1 METIPDAAP
10 TEPSFAC
17 VTCGKLFRLQ
27 KSLNKHVRTCGTREV
42 QEEVAAEA
50 PRPPA
55 EPPGFTD
62 TRKQQLCEAM
72 DAMFA
77 RMPETVPPRR
87 GTVDSP
93 LVSLEAEFRAMQREV
108 SLAFNTVLAHRALV
122 GFASVAERATQIPV
136 IRSRVDLQGYAQ
148 AVADDQQVIA
158 ALKDVMAQYP
168 GLELSPEARLG
179 LALVGAATETA
190 RRNAEKK
197 VDADSSDASCAGSA
211 NSVPS

>member
-1 METIPDAAP
+1 METTA
-10 TEPSFAC
+10 EPSLAC
-17 VTCGKLFRLQ
+17 VTCGKLFRYQ
-27 KSLNKHVRTCGTREV
+27 KALDKHVRTCGV
-42 QEEVAAEA
+42 SEVAAVAEA
-50 PRPPA
+50 TPPA
-55 EPPGFTD
+55 AAPATAAFTD

-77 RMPETVPPRR
+77 RMPEALAPRR

-148 AVADDQQVIA
+148 AVADDAQVHA

-197 VDADSSDASCAGSA
+197 DEQESCKPSAAGCG
-211 NSVPS
+211 NSVSS